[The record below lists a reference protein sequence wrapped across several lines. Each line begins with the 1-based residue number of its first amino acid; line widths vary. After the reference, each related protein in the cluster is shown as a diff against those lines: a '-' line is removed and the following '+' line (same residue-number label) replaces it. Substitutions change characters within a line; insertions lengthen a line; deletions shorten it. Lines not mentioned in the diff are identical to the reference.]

1 MKEQLFDELINSMA
15 DCKKCMSLEKK
26 NGRNCSLI
34 NIYQNNN
41 FCKNIPSIW
50 TDWFNRL
57 DSKIMIIGQ
66 DWGPYA
72 DMEKLHDSYLINP
85 TLENWDGL
93 INSEKSL
100 TKRMLMKYLLES
112 AKISHTSINIENIF
126 ITNAIMCARKGNIYR
141 GENIDLLKSTIYCS
155 DYLKRQIDIIKPKVI
170 ITLGYYPILSLATMY
185 GFHISHRLSDI
196 IRDMPVIKQDNFVII
211 PCYHPTAQ
219 VKKDVQFEQYMRIWD
234 FLVP

>member
-1 MKEQLFDELINSMA
+1 MKEKEFDDLIEAMSK
-15 DCKKCMSLEKK
+15 CRRCMSLRKK
-26 NGRNCSLI
+26 SGRDCSLI
-34 NIYQNNN
+34 NIYCDVD
-41 FCKNIPSIW
+41 FGKSIPSIW
-50 TDWFNRL
+50 TDWYRRL
-57 DSKIMIIGQ
+57 DSSIMVIGQ

-112 AKISHTSINIENIF
+112 AKNSHTSIDIDNIF
-126 ITNAIMCARKGNIYR
+126 ITNAIMCARKGNLYR

-155 DYLKRQIDIIKPKVI
+155 DYLKRQIDIIKPRVI

-234 FLVP
+234 FLVL